1 MMFELL
7 SLDFGVLIFQIATG
21 HLMASASRHYQ
32 NITVLRFVDDGS
44 HLVSGGYDNLVIV
57 WRVAR

>member
-1 MMFELL
+1 
-7 SLDFGVLIFQIATG
+7 
-21 HLMASASRHYQ
+21 MASASRHYQ

-57 WRVAR
+57 WRVARCVCVCVCGVCVCVCVGVFVCV